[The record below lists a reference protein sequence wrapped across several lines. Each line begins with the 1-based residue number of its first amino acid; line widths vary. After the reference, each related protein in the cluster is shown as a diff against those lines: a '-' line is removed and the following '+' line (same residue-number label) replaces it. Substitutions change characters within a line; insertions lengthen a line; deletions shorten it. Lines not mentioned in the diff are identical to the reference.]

1 MRHFNI
7 VVRSFH
13 EIQEFVALAMVQ
25 PFEVLVGTGDHKING
40 KALMGMTSLDHSQPQ
55 QVSIVCSEEEFLRFR
70 KEAARFV
77 V

>member
-1 MRHFNI
+1 MRQFNI

-55 QVSIVCSEEEFLRFR
+55 QVSMVCSEEEFLQFR